1 MATGDLVASYIPPF
15 TINVNE
21 AGDAPDT
28 TLAADGGET
37 HDFLFLVYKQKK
49 LISIKPEA
57 TSCDEKAVTTR
68 FYFHSKLVEEYELEG
83 PVAGTFF
90 NVGHSR
96 SGWSERLICK
106 YSRCLGSPVP
116 NGVLPGVNDKP
127 ECQKVEKTELT
138 PDCEEEEQN

>member
-1 MATGDLVASYIPPF
+1 MATGDLVASYMPPF
-15 TINVNE
+15 TINLNE
-21 AGDAPDT
+21 AGNGLDT
-28 TLAADGGET
+28 RLASQGGDVHE
-37 HDFLFLVYKQKK
+37 FLVLVYKQKK
-49 LISIKPEA
+49 LISIPEA
-57 TSCDEKAVTTR
+57 SSCAEDTFTSR
-68 FYFHSKLVEEYELEG
+68 FYFHSKLVEEYKLEG

-127 ECQKVEKTELT
+127 ECQKVERTELT
-138 PDCEEEEQN
+138 PDCEKEEQN